1 MTIHEFGTENKNVIV
16 LIHPSLVMWDY
27 FEYLIP
33 LMQNRYH
40 LIIPALP
47 GYDESRP
54 RDFTSVKEVFPGTYF
69 RRYKTV
75 GHGGLAALAPEKLA
89 KALNRFVSY

>member
-1 MTIHEFGTENKNVIV
+1 MPEIRSACGKTGERKEIPAASGGKEETGEGRGMTIHEFGSENKNIVV

-40 LIIPALP
+40 LQAGDTETDIVI
-47 GYDESRP
+47 
-54 RDFTSVKEVFPGTYF
+54 
-69 RRYKTV
+69 
-75 GHGGLAALAPEKLA
+75 
-89 KALNRFVSY
+89 